1 MSESLLFSV
10 PLPTAFT
17 VASALVLGL
26 AVIAL
31 LLRKSGGQS
40 KGSAAGQ
47 AASSS
52 HARAAAPPVEA
63 ADSRQ
68 KCVILF
74 GTQTG
79 TAERFAKSLRAQL
92 DSKYGGGT
100 AFEVLDIEQYDAAK
114 QLPQEHLV
122 FLLMATYGDGDP
134 TDSATE
140 FWTWL
145 SEAAE
150 GGAADDLLQVRCGA
164 ACAVGWEVLRWPAM
178 PGGLYTMEYAVLQ
191 AQSARQSTYSNAVQ
205 QWAEELPAV
214 ARQRLHNRLCAAAAP
229 AFPLTLS
236 FPLICLPGLQG
247 VSFGVFGLGNRQ
259 YEHFC
264 AMGKKVSK
272 AMQALGAAE
281 VVPRGEGD
289 DDKDIDDDFDAWSA
303 RLFAALDASPLV
315 AKNKVRGVLPIHML
329 VSESCMLCAL

>member
-68 KCVILF
+68 KFVILF

-145 SEAAE
+145 SEAAD

-164 ACAVGWEVLRWPAM
+164 VFAVGWEVLRWPAW
-178 PGGLYTMEYAVLQ
+178 PGWLLDGAACCSV
-191 AQSARQSTYSNAVQ
+191 AGCQSVVYSIRQQV
-205 QWAEELPAV
+205 AEEIGCRGAASV
-214 ARQRLHNRLCAAAAP
+214 AQPTHPLAAPAP
-229 AFPLTLS
+229 AFPLTLCPPPPPAPR
-236 FPLICLPGLQG
+236 FACLP
-247 VSFGVFGLGNRQ
+247 
-259 YEHFC
+259 
-264 AMGKKVSK
+264 
-272 AMQALGAAE
+272 
-281 VVPRGEGD
+281 
-289 DDKDIDDDFDAWSA
+289 
-303 RLFAALDASPLV
+303 ASPAGRQL
-315 AKNKVRGVLPIHML
+315 RGVWPGQPSVRALLRHGQ
-329 VSESCMLCAL
+329 ESVQGDAGAGGRRGGAPGGGG